1 MDSRTAESET
11 ESGEVGSKAVVPQ
24 LYEKGEF
31 SQGDEEVKGSVVGNG
46 PWGGQVT
53 IELDCRERTRT
64 MGAGQGVI

>member
-1 MDSRTAESET
+1 M
-11 ESGEVGSKAVVPQ
+11 GSKAVVPQ

-31 SQGDEEVKGSVVGNG
+31 SQGDEEVKGSVVANG

-53 IELDCRERTRT
+53 VELDCRERTRT